1 MRKREKKYKVLLII
15 LLLFIA
21 FFFNSTVVF
30 AKPTD
35 KEKAAALEGF
45 RYYYNDYDYSFKKFK
60 GSAEYKT
67 VKENSDN
74 AGKTDEDLYINY
86 YLTQNKQVVENLFAA
101 MADGNFDMTQLKDD
115 EYSAA
120 VDMANAI
127 YDNIGTI
134 SKGMGTTGSIDFNTG
149 SKNIQAKVTADKRF
163 NNLSSEQQSRFK
175 QGGEDSEKS
184 AEISKGEGKTESVD
198 TERIEKRREEEREKN
213 KDIIYR
219 QPAQSDNTTLASGLD
234 DMIGDA
240 DSFVKTFGRVDKID
254 NAELAE
260 LSGIIYNIALQI
272 GIAVAVII
280 GLALGIQFMLTGVDG
295 RADVKKALTVYIV
308 GCVAIFGAFGIWK
321 LVVNIMQQI

>member
-1 MRKREKKYKVLLII
+1 MSKREKKYKVLLII

-35 KEKAAALEGF
+35 KEKAAALEDF

-198 TERIEKRREEEREKN
+198 KNKIEKAREKN
-213 KDIIYR
+213 RDIIYKQLNVVSSGR
-219 QPAQSDNTTLASGLD
+219 GTTTLE
-234 DMIGDA
+234 DMISDA
-240 DSFVKTFGRVDKID
+240 DSFVAISGKNDKID
-254 NAELAE
+254 RESLAE

-272 GIAVAVII
+272 GIAIAVIM
-280 GLALGIQFMLTGVDG
+280 GLTLGIQFMLTGVDG
-295 RADVKKALTVYIV
+295 RADVKKALTVYII
-308 GCVAIFGAFGIWK
+308 GCVVIFGAFGIWK
-321 LVVNIMQQI
+321 LVVELIQQI

>member
-1 MRKREKKYKVLLII
+1 MKKSGKEHKTLLII
-15 LLLFIA
+15 LVLFIA
-21 FFFNSTVVF
+21 FVFNSTVVF
-30 AKPTD
+30 AKPTN
-35 KEKAAALEGF
+35 KEKAIALEDF
-45 RYYYNDYDYSFKKFK
+45 RYYYNDYDYSFKNFK
-60 GSAEYKT
+60 KSAEYKI

-149 SKNIQAKVTADKRF
+149 SKNIQSKVTADKRF

-175 QGGEDSEKS
+175 QGGENSEKS

-198 TERIEKRREEEREKN
+198 KNKIEKAREKN
-213 KDIIYR
+213 RDIIYK
-219 QPAQSDNTTLASGLD
+219 QPNVVSSGRGTTTLE
-234 DMIGDA
+234 DMISDA
-240 DSFVKTFGRVDKID
+240 DSFVAISGKNDKID
-254 NAELAE
+254 RESLAE
-260 LSGIIYNIALQI
+260 LSGVIYNIALQI
-272 GIAVAVII
+272 GIAIAVIM
-280 GLALGIQFMLTGVDG
+280 GLTLGIQFMLTGVDG
-295 RADVKKALTVYIV
+295 RADVKKALTVYTI
-308 GCVAIFGAFGIWK
+308 GCVVIFGAFGIWK
-321 LVVNIMQQI
+321 LVVELIQQI